1 VPQQYATRLAL
12 IAILTVI
19 GRGLLGDGDFAGT
32 VKTAAVA
39 AVAFFGVGLLVGEI
53 ARRLIEEH
61 VQATA
66 AGDGRPDA
74 PPAGRPVEVAA
85 QRTR

>member
-1 VPQQYATRLAL
+1 VPQQYAPRLAL

-39 AVAFFGVGLLVGEI
+39 GAAFFVLGLLVGEI

-61 VQATA
+61 VQATV
-66 AGDGRPDA
+66 AGDSGQA
-74 PPAGRPVEVAA
+74 
-85 QRTR
+85 RTGPSA